1 MILFLKF
8 FIGLIIHQLTNF
20 LCNKKNYLLDNP
32 NFSIHK
38 ELTKN
43 KNLPLTGGITFLIL
57 FLIFVDGFIE
67 LKIFGS
73 LIFFI
78 GLFSDLNFINSP
90 KLRFFAQIII
100 TLLFVSFFQNNVFFT
115 DINIIDKFLE
125 NYYFSIF
132 FTAFC
137 LLILINGTNFI
148 DGLNGL
154 VITYY
159 IIVLSILTLASNLF
173 NLYIDLDLVVNLVLI
188 LLILLIFNV
197 TNKNFI
203 GDSGSYLISFIIG
216 SFLISFYNQN
226 QNVSSLFI
234 VLLLWYPA
242 FEIFFSIIR
251 KLIKKKNPFL
261 PDRSHLHQKI
271 FLKILNKNE
280 KEFKSN
286 LFTSFLINFYNIIIF
301 LISLYFINNSNLISL
316 VLTINISIYLISF
329 YKT

>member
-100 TLLFVSFFQNNVFFT
+100 TLLFVSFFQNNFFFT

-173 NLYIDLDLVVNLVLI
+173 NLYIDIDLVVNLVLI

-316 VLTINISIYLISF
+316 VLTINISIYLIFF

>member
-100 TLLFVSFFQNNVFFT
+100 TLIFVSFFQNN
-115 DINIIDKFLE
+115 
-125 NYYFSIF
+125 
-132 FTAFC
+132 
-137 LLILINGTNFI
+137 
-148 DGLNGL
+148 
-154 VITYY
+154 
-159 IIVLSILTLASNLF
+159 
-173 NLYIDLDLVVNLVLI
+173 I
-188 LLILLIFNV
+188 LL
-197 TNKNFI
+197 
-203 GDSGSYLISFIIG
+203 
-216 SFLISFYNQN
+216 
-226 QNVSSLFI
+226 
-234 VLLLWYPA
+234 
-242 FEIFFSIIR
+242 
-251 KLIKKKNPFL
+251 
-261 PDRSHLHQKI
+261 
-271 FLKILNKNE
+271 
-280 KEFKSN
+280 
-286 LFTSFLINFYNIIIF
+286 
-301 LISLYFINNSNLISL
+301 
-316 VLTINISIYLISF
+316 
-329 YKT
+329 

>member
-280 KEFKSN
+280 KEFNSN

-316 VLTINISIYLISF
+316 VLTINISIYLIFF

>member
-100 TLLFVSFFQNNVFFT
+100 TLLFVYFFQNNVFFT

-286 LFTSFLINFYNIIIF
+286 LLTSFLINFYNIIIF

-316 VLTINISIYLISF
+316 VLTINISIYLIFF

>member
-1 MILFLKF
+1 MILFIKF
-8 FIGLIIHQLTNF
+8 IIGLIIHYLTNLF
-20 LCNKKNYLLDNP
+20 CNKKNYLLDNP
-32 NFSIHK
+32 NFSSHK
-38 ELTKN
+38 EITKN
-43 KNLPLTGGITFLIL
+43 KNLPLTGGIIFLIL
-57 FLIFVDGFIE
+57 FLIFVDGSIE
-67 LKIFGS
+67 LKVFGF
-73 LIFFI
+73 LIFLVGF
-78 GLFSDLNFINSP
+78 FSDLNVINSP

-100 TLLFVSFFQNNVFFT
+100 TLLFVSFFQKNIFFT
-115 DINIIDKFLE
+115 DIYVIDKFLE

-159 IIVLSILTLASNLF
+159 IIILSILTFASGLF
-173 NLYIDLDLVVNLVLI
+173 NLNIDLDLVINLVLI

-197 TNKNFI
+197 RNKNFI

-216 SFLISFYNQN
+216 SFLITFYNEN
-226 QNVSSLFI
+226 QNISSLFI

-242 FEIFFSIIR
+242 FEIFFS
-251 KLIKKKNPFL
+251 FL

-271 FLKILNKNE
+271 FLKILNKN
-280 KEFKSN
+280 KNEFKSN

-301 LISLYFINNSNLISL
+301 LASISFINNSNLIFL
-316 VLTINISIYLISF
+316 VLIFNISIYLISF

>member
-100 TLLFVSFFQNNVFFT
+100 TLLFVYFFQNNVFFT

-316 VLTINISIYLISF
+316 VLTINISIYLIFF

>member
-1 MILFLKF
+1 MLLIKFL
-8 FIGLIIHQLTNF
+8 IGCIIHQLINF
-20 LCNKKNYLLDNP
+20 FCYKKNYLLDNP
-32 NFSIHK
+32 NFSSHK

-43 KNLPLTGGITFLIL
+43 KNLPLTGGIIFLIL
-57 FLIFVDGFIE
+57 FFIFVDGFIE
-67 LKIFGS
+67 LKVFGF
-73 LIFFI
+73 LIFLI
-78 GLFSDLNFINSP
+78 GIFSDLNIINSP

-100 TLLFVSFFQNNVFFT
+100 TLLFVSFSQNNIVFT
-115 DINIIDKFLE
+115 DIYILDKLLG

-148 DGLNGL
+148 DGLNGI
-154 VITYY
+154 VITSY
-159 IIVLSILTLASNLF
+159 IIILTILTLASSLF
-173 NLYIDLDLVVNLVLI
+173 NLNIDLDLHVNLVLI
-188 LLILLIFNV
+188 LLILLIFNIR
-197 TNKNFI
+197 NKNFI
-203 GDSGSYLISFIIG
+203 GDSGSYLISCIIG
-216 SFLISFYNQN
+216 SFLITFYNQN
-226 QNVSSLFI
+226 QNISSLFI

-251 KLIKKKNPFL
+251 KLVKKKNPFL

-271 FLKILNKNE
+271 FLKILNKN
-280 KEFKSN
+280 KNEFKSN

-316 VLTINISIYLISF
+316 LLTVNISIYLISF